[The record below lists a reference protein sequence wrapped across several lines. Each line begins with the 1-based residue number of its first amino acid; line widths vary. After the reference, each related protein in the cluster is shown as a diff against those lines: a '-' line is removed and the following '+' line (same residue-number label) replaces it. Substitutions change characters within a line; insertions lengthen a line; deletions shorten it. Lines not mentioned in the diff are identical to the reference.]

1 MSGRHAADLDTQ
13 VMENLGLLEAWAL
26 WGQGK
31 ALNGMSLWGIPMI
44 WWGRAGKIAA
54 FLGGLTVVL
63 DVIGPDRIREFGV
76 RVKGAR
82 PERHLVRIERVLGML
97 GALAGLM
104 GFLWAIV
111 VGFNLFEP
119 PATLVNLLRAAGPV
133 IFLLGVVVST
143 PIIRGALLGFG
154 VILENKRTER
164 VIRWSGV
171 MLLIGGFHFDLLAG

>member
-1 MSGRHAADLDTQ
+1 MSGRHAADLNTQ

-76 RVKGAR
+76 RVKVAR
-82 PERHLVRIERVLGML
+82 PERHLMRIAPVGAIL
-97 GALAGLM
+97 GALSGLI
-104 GFLWAIV
+104 GALWAIV
-111 VGFNLFEP
+111 GWLNLFEP
-119 PATLVNLLRAAGPV
+119 SGTFEKLLRAGAAV
-133 IFLLGVVVST
+133 IGVLGVVVSP
-143 PIIRGALLGFG
+143 PIIRGAVLGFG
-154 VILENKRTER
+154 ARRFQSAVMAG
-164 VIRWSGV
+164 SGV
-171 MLLIGGFHFDLLAG
+171 MAVER